1 MKRLFAMALALGAAT
16 AQAFSGVVTHVTDGD
31 TLWIQPD
38 SRFASSRHRKPIKL
52 RLQGIDA
59 PEICQAGGPE
69 SKAALASRVLHQH
82 VEVQTRAQDSYKR
95 TLGTLRLQGDDVNA
109 WMVEHGHA
117 WSDRYRRSAGPYAAL
132 EHAARQARL
141 GVFAE
146 PNAVEPRSF
155 RKSHGPCH

>member
-1 MKRLFAMALALGAAT
+1 M
-16 AQAFSGVVTHVTDGD
+16 
-31 TLWIQPD
+31 
-38 SRFASSRHRKPIKL
+38 
-52 RLQGIDA
+52 
-59 PEICQAGGPE
+59 
-69 SKAALASRVLHQH
+69 LHQH

-146 PNAVEPRSF
+146 PNAVEPRLF